1 MRTVLV
7 TGSDTGVGKTW
18 VVATIASL
26 FAKRGLRVQV
36 VKPVQTGSSEQAGMD
51 VPTVLNVC
59 NENLVTG
66 HTLFSFSAPVSP
78 LYAAELEN
86 RKISFDDLIDE
97 VSRLSQTDYRIIEGA
112 GSIAVPLDED
122 GRDWRDFAVAM
133 GADSTVL
140 VVEDRVGA
148 VGQSRMLCAYA
159 KGLPSGLWL
168 NERESQTNTDRA
180 STRRG
185 IEQLELPLWAVQNYG
200 EREASLLNL
209 DWL

>member
-36 VKPVQTGSSEQAGMD
+36 VKPVQTGSNEQAEMD

-97 VSRLSQTDYRIIEGA
+97 VSRLSQTDYRIFEGA

-122 GRDWRDFAVAM
+122 GRDWRDFAVAT
-133 GADSTVL
+133 GADTTVL

-148 VGQSRMLCAYA
+148 VGQSRMLCTYA
-159 KGLPSGLWL
+159 NGLPSGLWL
-168 NERESQTNTDRA
+168 NEREPQTDTERA

-185 IEQLELPLWAVQNYG
+185 IEQLKLPLWAVQNYG